1 MLVEKL
7 GSMTQFT
14 KVPHAALFLTFIDG
28 AQIYGMKIRTKTG
41 LDAVLHFAS
50 DEPKVVEEIHFVN
63 KDVFVLESPTFQFAD
78 LSQARSG
85 NLEAKARGVAILS
98 TEGTFMRASHS
109 QGPFDVDLERGVARE
124 SRNHPGSMWFD
135 SWDVVV
141 TRANEREVLFG
152 HHVATK
158 R

>member
-28 AQIYGMKIRTKTG
+28 AQIYGMRIKTITG
-41 LDAVLHFAS
+41 LDAVLHLAS
-50 DEPKVVEEIHFVN
+50 DAKVVEEIHFVN
-63 KDVFVLESPTFQFAD
+63 KDVFVLESPTFQFPD

-98 TEGTFMRASHS
+98 AEGTFIRASHS

>member
-1 MLVEKL
+1 
-7 GSMTQFT
+7 
-14 KVPHAALFLTFIDG
+14 
-28 AQIYGMKIRTKTG
+28 
-41 LDAVLHFAS
+41 
-50 DEPKVVEEIHFVN
+50 
-63 KDVFVLESPTFQFAD
+63 
-78 LSQARSG
+78 
-85 NLEAKARGVAILS
+85 
-98 TEGTFMRASHS
+98 MRASHS

-124 SRNHPGSMWFD
+124 SRNHPGSMWFN